1 MKAAAQVKAEGKKND
16 LLERLASDPLF
27 KTIHNQLH
35 TLVDPKL
42 FTGCCAEQV
51 DEFLSEVV
59 APLLKQHVDVLSK
72 ETKDKIS
79 V

>member
-1 MKAAAQVKAEGKKND
+1 METTPSSHQDKND
-16 LLERLASDPLF
+16 LLERISKDPLF
-27 KTIHNQLH
+27 SAIHQKLDK
-35 TLVDPKL
+35 LVDPRL
-42 FTGCCAEQV
+42 FSGCCAEQV

-59 APLLKQHVDVLSK
+59 APLLREHESLLSK